1 MKKYFFL
8 CGLLLSILTLSSMK
22 LKAQQTIRVIDGES
36 KVPVAYAILSSANN
50 NIKSIADID
59 GLLNI
64 NINEKEN
71 YTFSRLGYKDI
82 NISGEQLNKKTI
94 IMLELLPIE
103 LSPITVTANKALL
116 ELNNAISNTYK
127 SLPQPPFHIKSFQ
140 QDKIIKNN
148 LTVVNA
154 NAIFVTKISRIFE
167 MGRGCSTRLK
177 LKGLKTIF
185 YEKNFNLES
194 VEKFTYYE
202 IPFVNAFLFGHNK
215 KDDNNLSFYHIDVND
230 SILIIGYA
238 PKLKFIPHGYILT
251 SGRFI
256 IDKREWKLIR
266 IDSEVNPRML
276 NFQNEK
282 VLDDQKKN
290 MLYQKFIRSIY
301 FSKNGLPAKLE
312 ERLEYTLKN
321 DTKKLIRENITT
333 HIYKLITEKEF
344 DAVPMKKTERKSI
357 LFQKPYFTPTF
368 DAEFNEGFQ

>member
-1 MKKYFFL
+1 MEL
-8 CGLLLSILTLSSMK
+8 V
-22 LKAQQTIRVIDGES
+22 AQQTIRVIDGES
-36 KVPVAYAILSSANN
+36 RLPVAYVILSSTNN
-50 NIKSIADID
+50 IIKSIADID
-59 GLLNI
+59 GLIDIDI
-64 NINEKEN
+64 NKKDT
-71 YTFSRLGYKDI
+71 YTFSRLGYKDF
-82 NISGEQLNKKTI
+82 NISGEQLNMKTI

-116 ELNNAISNTYK
+116 DLNNAISNTYK
-127 SLPQPPFHIKSFQ
+127 SLPQPPLYIKSFQ

-185 YEKNFNLES
+185 YEENFNLES
-194 VEKFTYYE
+194 VEKFAYYE
-202 IPFVNAFLFGHNK
+202 IPFVNAFLFGHK
-215 KDDNNLSFYHIDVND
+215 RKDDNDLSFYHIDVND
-230 SILIIGYA
+230 SILIIGYV
-238 PKLKFIPHGYILT
+238 PKLKFIPHSYIIT

-256 IDKREWKLIR
+256 INKRDWKLLR
-266 IDSEVNPRML
+266 IDSDVNPRML

-282 VLDDQKKN
+282 VLDDQKKE
-290 MLYQKFIRSIY
+290 MLYQRFIRSIY
-301 FSKNGLPAKLE
+301 FAKNGLPTKLE

-344 DAVPMKKTERKSI
+344 DAVPMKKAERKSI
-357 LFQKPYFTPTF
+357 LFQKPYFTSTF
-368 DAEFNEGFQ
+368 DAEFDKGFQ